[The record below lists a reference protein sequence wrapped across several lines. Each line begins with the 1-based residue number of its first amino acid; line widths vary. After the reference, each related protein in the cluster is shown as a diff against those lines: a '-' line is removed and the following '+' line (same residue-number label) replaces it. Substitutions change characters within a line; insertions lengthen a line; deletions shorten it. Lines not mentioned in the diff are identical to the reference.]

1 MDNFNEDF
9 KPVEFLHPM
18 QANDTGASFL
28 IISANTGACRSHT
41 PAGMRKQLQL
51 ASDIRKHLS
60 KEIVGNKLTKIPQVS
75 TVMGIFEGDIE
86 LSLALDFTDG
96 IWMDAPKVWKL
107 LKRYNQRC
115 ALYVHNGNCQ
125 FIFNGTVGNVVGK
138 WRELPA
144 HLIGKVEG
152 YTMSIETGI
161 QYYIDGGVR

>member
-1 MDNFNEDF
+1 MDKFEP
-9 KPVEFLHPM
+9 KEFLHPM

-51 ASDIRKHLS
+51 ANDIRKHLS
-60 KEIVGNKLTKIPQVS
+60 KEIVGNTLAKIPQVS
-75 TVMGIFEGDIE
+75 TVMGMFEGDVE
-86 LSLALDFTDG
+86 LSLALDFTNED
-96 IWMDAPKVWKL
+96 WLPLDKLRKL

-115 ALYVHNGNCQ
+115 ALYVQNNKCYFISHEGKSSCQ
-125 FIFNGTVGNVVGK
+125 GK

-161 QYYIDGGVR
+161 HYYIDGGVR

>member
-60 KEIVGNKLTKIPQVS
+60 KEIVGNTLTKIPQVS
-75 TVMGIFEGDIE
+75 AVMGMFEGDVE
-86 LSLALDFTDG
+86 LSLALDFTDDD
-96 IWMDAPKVWKL
+96 WLSLDKLRKL
-107 LKRYNQRC
+107 LRRYNQRC
-115 ALYVHNGNCQ
+115 ALYVQNNKCYFITHEGKSSCQ
-125 FIFNGTVGNVVGK
+125 GK

>member
-1 MDNFNEDF
+1 MDNFKDDF
-9 KPVEFLHPM
+9 KPIEFLHPM

-28 IISANTGACRSHT
+28 IISASTGACRSHT

-60 KEIVGNKLTKIPQVS
+60 KEIVGNTITKIPQVS
-75 TVMGIFEGDIE
+75 AVMGMFEGDVE
-86 LSLALDFTDG
+86 LSLALDFTHDDWLS
-96 IWMDAPKVWKL
+96 IDKLSKL
-107 LKRYNQRC
+107 LRRYNQRC
-115 ALYVHNGNCQ
+115 ALYIQNNKCY
-125 FIFNGTVGNVVGK
+125 FIGQEGKSSCVGK

-161 QYYIDGGVR
+161 QYYIDSGVR